1 MIKIEPI
8 KKEEIK
14 EVIEFHN
21 KYLGSRPFITQKEIQ
36 KRIDTNTGIFLTAKD
51 NNKIVGIKLGY
62 IDKDICIGRGIAV
75 DQEYRRMGVGTM
87 LVTEFEKRVK
97 QYPYIK
103 KYIFASSSL
112 EGVPFHIKMGY
123 KPSLLI
129 QSPNKSDIDKI
140 SSMEFNIQKRMYNKE
155 FNVYQLYIKEDNLNL
170 NRLNKLKNTYPNLD
184 IQYLFSKDFN

>member
-1 MIKIEPI
+1 MKLTIEDV
-8 KKEEIK
+8 KKEEIN
-14 EVIEFHN
+14 EVIKFHN
-21 KYLGSRPFITQKEIQ
+21 KYLGTRPFITQEEIQ

-75 DQEYRRMGVGTM
+75 NKEYRRMGVGTM

-103 KYIFASSSL
+103 KYVFASSSL

-170 NRLNKLKNTYPNLD
+170 NTLKKLKASYPNLD
-184 IQYLFSKDFN
+184 IQYLFTKNL

>member
-21 KYLGSRPFITQKEIQ
+21 KYLGSRPFITQEEIQ

-62 IDKDICIGRGIAV
+62 IDKDTCTGRGIAV
-75 DQEYRRMGVGTM
+75 DKNYRRIGIATM
-87 LVTEFEKRVK
+87 LITEFEKRLK
-97 QYPYIK
+97 QYPNIK
-103 KYIFASSSL
+103 KYVFASSTI

-129 QSPNKSDIDKI
+129 QSPNKSEIDII
-140 SSMEFNIQKRMYNKE
+140 SSNEFNIQNSIYNKE
-155 FNVYQLYIKEDNLNL
+155 FNVYQLYIKDDNLNL

>member
-62 IDKDICIGRGIAV
+62 IDKDICTGRGIAV
-75 DQEYRRMGVGTM
+75 DKNYRRIGIATM
-87 LVTEFEKRVK
+87 LITEFEKRLK
-97 QYPYIK
+97 QYPNIK
-103 KYIFASSSL
+103 NYVFASSTI

-129 QSPNKSDIDKI
+129 QSPNKSEIDII
-140 SSMEFNIQKRMYNKE
+140 SSNEFNIQNSIYNKE

-170 NRLNKLKNTYPNLD
+170 NRLKKLKASYPNLD
-184 IQYLFSKDFN
+184 IQYLFTKDL

>member
-62 IDKDICIGRGIAV
+62 IDKDTCTGRGIAV
-75 DQEYRRMGVGTM
+75 DKNYRRIGIATM
-87 LVTEFEKRVK
+87 LITEFEKRLK
-97 QYPYIK
+97 QYPNIK
-103 KYIFASSSL
+103 NYVFASSTI

-129 QSPNKSDIDKI
+129 QSPNKSEIDII
-140 SSMEFNIQKRMYNKE
+140 SSNEFNIQNSIYNKE

-170 NRLNKLKNTYPNLD
+170 NRLKKLKASYPNLD
-184 IQYLFSKDFN
+184 IQYLFTKDL

>member
-21 KYLGSRPFITQKEIQ
+21 KYLGSRPFITQEEIQ

-62 IDKDICIGRGIAV
+62 IDKDTCTGRGIAV
-75 DQEYRRMGVGTM
+75 DKNYRRIGIATM
-87 LVTEFEKRVK
+87 LITEFEKRLK
-97 QYPYIK
+97 QYPNIK
-103 KYIFASSSL
+103 KYVFASSTI

-129 QSPNKSDIDKI
+129 QSPNKSEIDII
-140 SSMEFNIQKRMYNKE
+140 SSNEFNIQNSIYNKE

>member
-1 MIKIEPI
+1 MIKILPI

-21 KYLGSRPFITQKEIQ
+21 KYLGSRSFIAQKEIQ

-62 IDKDICIGRGIAV
+62 IDEDTCIGKGIAV
-75 DQEYRRMGVGTM
+75 NQEYRRIGVGTM

-97 QYPYIK
+97 QYPHIK

-129 QSPNKSDIDKI
+129 QSLNKSEIDII
-140 SSMEFNIQKRMYNKE
+140 SSNEFNIQNSIYNKE

-170 NRLNKLKNTYPNLD
+170 NRLKKLKASYPNLD
-184 IQYLFSKDFN
+184 IQYLFTKDL

>member
-21 KYLGSRPFITQKEIQ
+21 KYLGSRPFITQEEIQ

-62 IDKDICIGRGIAV
+62 IDKDTCTGRGIAV
-75 DQEYRRMGVGTM
+75 DKNYRRIGIATM
-87 LVTEFEKRVK
+87 LITEFEKRLK
-97 QYPYIK
+97 QYPNIK
-103 KYIFASSSL
+103 KYVFASSTI

-129 QSPNKSDIDKI
+129 QSPNKSEIDII
-140 SSMEFNIQKRMYNKE
+140 SSNEFNIQNSIYNKE

-170 NRLNKLKNTYPNLD
+170 NRLKKLKASYPNLD
-184 IQYLFSKDFN
+184 IQYLFTKDL